1 MRGPG
6 LQSSSARVDA
16 ATTPDE
22 GAPIAAASDASTSA
36 PAPKFAPSPPWLAR
50 GLRELSVHDPVAAG
64 RLLLQLLPAHGLVES
79 RSLRYDL
86 VVEEVGCLSV
96 TLQDGRVEIDEQPA
110 PRPVEEVDFR
120 LTAPLAGL
128 GVLLA
133 GGRLRRLMTA
143 RRADVVPNRHRLDT
157 LRTLAQAPLGLR
169 ALHSA
174 GVRLDPTL
182 AYRLLTRSFEP
193 QWTAGHRFTLLH
205 EVEGSPAHR
214 CVVYVDGE
222 RPVSV
227 LAPSSRN
234 TQVTVVVRCEAALFV
249 PLLCGEL
256 THREERKLVH
266 GNIEAFTDLQDWIAR
281 IEWTGAYGG

>member
-1 MRGPG
+1 MRPG
-6 LQSSSARVDA
+6 T
-16 ATTPDE
+16 AT
-22 GAPIAAASDASTSA
+22 GAGAGASDA
-36 PAPKFAPSPPWLAR
+36 PAPTPPPTPTSPAAPRFVPSPPWLSR
-50 GLRELSVHDPVAAG
+50 GLRDFSAHDPVAAG

-79 RSLRYDL
+79 RDLRYDL
-86 VVEEVGCLSV
+86 VVEEVGCLAV
-96 TLQDGRVEIDEQPA
+96 TLRGGRVEIDEQPA
-110 PRPVEEVDFR
+110 PRPAEEVDFR

-128 GVLLA
+128 GTLLA
-133 GGRLRRLMTA
+133 GGRLRRRMAA
-143 RRADVVPNRHRLDT
+143 RRADVVPDHRRLDT
-157 LRTLAQAPLGLR
+157 LRRLAQAPLGLR

-174 GVRLDPTL
+174 GVRLDPML

-234 TQVTVVVRCEAALFV
+234 TQVTVVARCAPDLFV

-256 THREERKLVH
+256 THREECKLVH
-266 GNIEAFTDLQDWIAR
+266 GNIDAFTDLQDWIAR